1 MDLKFNFN
9 KKNFHYI
16 HRYAMYYASRF
27 IRSIREAI
35 KKIATKV
42 HFFRVPSCNFVAKKN
57 DNQED
62 NMRKIIFFIIV
73 ILLCCLTAAAY
84 ECFTK
89 DHSIP
94 VQKDAAVD
102 IELEGEII
110 LNSWDFSRMDLKV
123 ETVITGKVWG
133 IEGNRSSRRKY
144 DVIIQKNGPGVV
156 ITGLPKP
163 FTFTIGISTL
173 EVKHRHFIT
182 VPGDAKIS
190 IRSTEGNIVAQGS
203 FRMLDLESKKGKC
216 KVKLSKEQIK
226 FLDCSSPQGE
236 IVVNGTRKDPHFK
249 MSGSGSDICTVT
261 TKEGKIDISLY

>member
-1 MDLKFNFN
+1 
-9 KKNFHYI
+9 
-16 HRYAMYYASRF
+16 
-27 IRSIREAI
+27 
-35 KKIATKV
+35 
-42 HFFRVPSCNFVAKKN
+42 
-57 DNQED
+57 
-62 NMRKIIFFIIV
+62 MRKIIFFIIV
-73 ILLCCLTAAAY
+73 IFLCCLTAAAY
-84 ECFTK
+84 DCITK

-94 VQKDAAVD
+94 LQKDAAVD

-133 IEGNRSSRRKY
+133 IEGNRSGRRKY

-156 ITGLPKP
+156 ITGKPNP

-182 VPGDAKIS
+182 VPRDAKIS
-190 IRSTEGNIVAQGS
+190 IRSTKGNIVAKGS

-216 KVKLSKEQIK
+216 KVQLAKEQIK
-226 FLDCSSPQGE
+226 FLNCSSTEGK
-236 IVVNGTRKDPHFK
+236 IIVNGTREDPNFK

-261 TKEGKIDISLY
+261 TKEGKIDVSLY